1 MIDLEI
7 LKNNPEEFKKF
18 FSTFDWSKDAHKI
31 GCVYSGSIAKNI
43 HFGEDICKDAPVFH
57 KKKNQP
63 RDIDLGVYNEDLNW
77 LFEMMKEN
85 YPNHSYGK
93 KLNSNNNKVF
103 KLNSDNIVDVITMYR
118 EILPAYGIRVQV
130 NGGLIS
136 SGVKIYTNILTG
148 YFSTSLPML
157 DDGTESKHNMVEF
170 LGFSRTDRLPMFKY
184 FSQQD
189 ISVSRFDQNLN
200 TFEPNGII
208 QRLCGVVVTNP
219 TIINPSLQDSELHE
233 EKAEEDID
241 SYDEKAELVETKN
254 DVEIVKIGDK
264 YVTRIIRPEYSNE
277 WFTKSIYKFGC
288 PVSGRNVEI
297 HITTPERTK
306 NILSYIHGCNVN
318 VTSLYT
324 FIMGSMEW
332 KRPKDI
338 WFLELCRKRISN
350 TIPLPKTETKPKSNS
365 FNVIMGKS
373 RKRFA

>member
-1 MIDLEI
+1 MRVYGLR
-7 LKNNPEEFKKF
+7 EE
-18 FSTFDWSKDAHKI
+18 
-31 GCVYSGSIAKNI
+31 
-43 HFGEDICKDAPVFH
+43 
-57 KKKNQP
+57 
-63 RDIDLGVYNEDLNW
+63 
-77 LFEMMKEN
+77 
-85 YPNHSYGK
+85 
-93 KLNSNNNKVF
+93 
-103 KLNSDNIVDVITMYR
+103 
-118 EILPAYGIRVQV
+118 V

-136 SGVKIYTNILTG
+136 NTAGSVATKIYSNISNGYNLTA
-148 YFSTSLPML
+148 LP
-157 DDGTESKHNMVEF
+157 DSKENMVEF
-170 LGFSRTDRLPMFKY
+170 LGFSRIDGLPMFRY
-184 FSQQD
+184 FAQNFSPGESTQ
-189 ISVSRFDQNLN
+189 FNQNLN
-200 TFEPNGII
+200 TFKPDIGWRSSI
-208 QRLCGVVVTNP
+208 QYLTRIAVD
-219 TIINPSLQDSELHE
+219 NPSIITINLQDNIIFE